1 MPSWPIRLSAGISM
15 LSKKSA
21 LVEWFII
28 IRSGRTSSPL
38 PLSGRMSM
46 RKTLSPSVF
55 FFTWS
60 TGVVRARSSMRS
72 DWSTREMNI
81 FCPFTT

>member
-1 MPSWPIRLSAGISM
+1 MPSSPMRLSAGISM

-38 PLSGRMSM
+38 PSLADVDEEDAEAVG
-46 RKTLSPSVF
+46 LLLDLV
-55 FFTWS
+55 

-72 DWSTREMNI
+72 DCSAREMNI
-81 FCPFTT
+81 FWPFTT

>member
-1 MPSWPIRLSAGISM
+1 MPSWPMRLVAGISM

-28 IRSGRTSSPL
+28 ILSGRTSRPL
-38 PLSGRMSM
+38 PLSSRMSM

-55 FFTWS
+55 FLTWS
-60 TGVVRARSSMRS
+60 TGVVRASSSMRS
-72 DWSTREMNI
+72 DCSTREMNI
-81 FCPFTT
+81 FWPFTT

>member
-1 MPSWPIRLSAGISM
+1 M

-28 IRSGRTSSPL
+28 ILSGRTSSPL
-38 PLSGRMSM
+38 PLRCRMSM

-55 FFTWS
+55 FLTWS
-60 TGVVRARSSMRS
+60 TGVVRASSSIRS

-81 FCPFTT
+81 FWPLTT